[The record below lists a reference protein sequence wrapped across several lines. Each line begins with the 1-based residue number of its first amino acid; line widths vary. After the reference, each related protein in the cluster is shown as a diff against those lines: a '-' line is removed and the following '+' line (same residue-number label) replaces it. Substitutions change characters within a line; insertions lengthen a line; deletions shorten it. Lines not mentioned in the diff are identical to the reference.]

1 MLIDALYGL
10 IGDDAAAVVALGATL
25 AAGVLLWVLAT
36 RLSVSPASGAA
47 VLAIYASAVLVVDL
61 QSGPGVDGT
70 GLLLLVAAATLAVGG
85 GALRN
90 GLAVA
95 LLVLAV
101 GVIPVA
107 AVGLILLLGA
117 MAVPGALLHRLPRRA
132 RVAVGFGAI
141 VPAAAVAFS
150 LARFDEPPALPPLVP
165 AVLTLW
171 GLLVAGVLWRRVTWL
186 RPVCAALVGLVACLW
201 IPGPDGDAVLVVVA
215 TSALLTAVAAE
226 DISAVLAR
234 RALVTVAASAVAGAT
249 VLLTPAVTGGDTPTL
264 LRPPAA
270 APAVA
275 AAAPVRPVGVSI
287 PALSVAG
294 PLEELV
300 ADPATG
306 ELAAPADPARAG
318 WYAAGVV
325 PGDQGPAVIGGHVDS
340 RNGPGVFFRLRSLR
354 PGDLVDVARSDG
366 RTVRFSVIAVALY
379 RQDRFPTEAVYGP
392 TSGPELRLVTCGGT
406 FDRSARSYDDNVV
419 VDAALV

>member
-1 MLIDALYGL
+1 VLVDGFYGL
-10 IGDDAAAVVALGATL
+10 IGDDAAAVVALGATV
-25 AAGVLLWVLAT
+25 AAGVLLWVLAA
-36 RLSVSPASGAA
+36 RLSVSPAAGAA
-47 VLAIYASAVLVVDL
+47 VLALYASAVLVVDVA
-61 QSGPGVDGT
+61 SGPGVDGT
-70 GLLLLVAAATLAVGG
+70 GVLLLAAAATLAVGG
-85 GALRN
+85 GVVRH
-90 GLAVA
+90 GLAIA
-95 LLVLAV
+95 LLVAAV

-117 MAVPGALLHRLPRRA
+117 MAVPGALLHRLPRKA
-132 RVAVGFGAI
+132 RVAVGFGAV
-141 VPAAAVAFS
+141 VPAAAVAVA
-150 LARFDEPPALPPLVP
+150 LARPAEPAALPPLVP

-171 GLLVAGVLWRRVTWL
+171 GLLVAGVLWQRVTWL

-234 RALVTVAASAVAGAT
+234 RVLVAVAASAVAGAT
-249 VLLTPAVTGGDTPTL
+249 VLLTPAVSGERPAL

-270 APAVA
+270 APGAA
-275 AAAPVRPVGVSI
+275 AAAPVRPVAVSI

-300 ADPATG
+300 ADADTG

-340 RNGPGVFFRLRSLR
+340 RSGPGVFFRLRTLR
-354 PGDLVDVARSDG
+354 PGDLVDVTRSDG

-379 RQDRFPTEAVYGP
+379 PKDRFPTEAVYGP

>member
-1 MLIDALYGL
+1 VLVDGFYGL
-10 IGDDAAAVVALGATL
+10 IGDDAAAVVALGATV
-25 AAGVLLWVLAT
+25 AAGVLLWVLAA
-36 RLSVSPASGAA
+36 RLSVSPAAGAA
-47 VLAIYASAVLVVDL
+47 VLALYASAVLVVDVA
-61 QSGPGVDGT
+61 SGPGVDGT
-70 GLLLLVAAATLAVGG
+70 GVLLLAAAATLAVGG
-85 GALRN
+85 GVVRH
-90 GLAVA
+90 GLAIA
-95 LLVLAV
+95 LLVAAV

-117 MAVPGALLHRLPRRA
+117 MAVPGALLHRLPRKA
-132 RVAVGFGAI
+132 RVAVGFGAV
-141 VPAAAVAFS
+141 VPAAAVAFA
-150 LARFDEPPALPPLVP
+150 LARPAEPAALPPLVP

-186 RPVCAALVGLVACLW
+186 RPVCAALAGLVACLW

-234 RALVTVAASAVAGAT
+234 RVLVAVAASAVAGAT
-249 VLLTPAVTGGDTPTL
+249 VLLTPAVSGERPAL

-270 APAVA
+270 APGAA
-275 AAAPVRPVGVSI
+275 AAAPVRPVAVSI

-306 ELAAPADPARAG
+306 ELAAPHDPARAG

-340 RNGPGVFFRLRSLR
+340 RSGPGVFFRLRTLR
-354 PGDLVDVARSDG
+354 PGDLVDVTRSDG

-379 RQDRFPTEAVYGP
+379 PKDRFPTEAVYGP

>member
-1 MLIDALYGL
+1 
-10 IGDDAAAVVALGATL
+10 
-25 AAGVLLWVLAT
+25 
-36 RLSVSPASGAA
+36 
-47 VLAIYASAVLVVDL
+47 
-61 QSGPGVDGT
+61 
-70 GLLLLVAAATLAVGG
+70 
-85 GALRN
+85 
-90 GLAVA
+90 
-95 LLVLAV
+95 
-101 GVIPVA
+101 
-107 AVGLILLLGA
+107 
-117 MAVPGALLHRLPRRA
+117 
-132 RVAVGFGAI
+132 
-141 VPAAAVAFS
+141 
-150 LARFDEPPALPPLVP
+150 VP

-186 RPVCAALVGLVACLW
+186 RPVCAALAGLVACLW

-234 RALVTVAASAVAGAT
+234 RALVAVAASAVAGAT
-249 VLLTPAVTGGDTPTL
+249 VLLTPAVTGDRPPL

-270 APAVA
+270 APGGAAVA
-275 AAAPVRPVGVSI
+275 APSRPVAVSI

-300 ADPATG
+300 ADPSTG

-340 RNGPGVFFRLRSLR
+340 RNGPGVFFRLRTLR
-354 PGDLVDVARSDG
+354 PGDLVDVTRSDG
-366 RTVRFSVIAVALY
+366 RTVRFAVIAVALY
-379 RQDRFPTEAVYGP
+379 PKNRFPTEAVYGP

>member
-1 MLIDALYGL
+1 MLVDGFYGL
-10 IGDDAAAVVALGATL
+10 IGDDAAAVVALGATV
-25 AAGVLLWVLAT
+25 AAGVLLWVLAA
-36 RLSVSPASGAA
+36 RLSVSPAAGAA
-47 VLAIYASAVLVVDL
+47 VLALYASAVLVVDVA
-61 QSGPGVDGT
+61 SGPGVDGT
-70 GLLLLVAAATLAVGG
+70 GVLLLAAAATLAVGG
-85 GALRN
+85 GVVRH
-90 GLAVA
+90 GLAIA
-95 LLVLAV
+95 LLVAAV

-132 RVAVGFGAI
+132 RVAVGFGAV
-141 VPAAAVAFS
+141 VPAAAVAFA
-150 LARFDEPPALPPLVP
+150 LARPTEPAALPPLVP

-171 GLLVAGVLWRRVTWL
+171 GLLVAGVLWRRLTWL
-186 RPVCAALVGLVACLW
+186 RPVCAALAGLVACLW

-234 RALVTVAASAVAGAT
+234 RALVAVAASAVAGAT
-249 VLLTPAVTGGDTPTL
+249 VLLTPAVSGEPPAL

-270 APAVA
+270 APGPAAVA
-275 AAAPVRPVGVSI
+275 APARPVAVSI

-306 ELAAPADPARAG
+306 ELAAPHDPARAG

-340 RNGPGVFFRLRSLR
+340 RNGPGVFFRLRTLR
-354 PGDLVDVARSDG
+354 PGDLVDVTRSDG

-379 RQDRFPTEAVYGP
+379 PKDRFPTEAVYGP

-419 VDAALV
+419 VHAALV

>member
-1 MLIDALYGL
+1 MLVDGFYGL
-10 IGDDAAAVVALGATL
+10 IGDDAAAVVALGATV
-25 AAGVLLWVLAT
+25 AAGVLLWVLAA
-36 RLSVSPASGAA
+36 RLSVSPAAGAA
-47 VLAIYASAVLVVDL
+47 VLALYASAVLVVDVA
-61 QSGPGVDGT
+61 SGPGVDGT
-70 GLLLLVAAATLAVGG
+70 GVLLLAAAATLAVGG
-85 GALRN
+85 GVVRH

-95 LLVLAV
+95 LLVAAV

-132 RVAVGFGAI
+132 RVAVGFGAV
-141 VPAAAVAFS
+141 VPAAAVAFA
-150 LARFDEPPALPPLVP
+150 LARPTEPAALPPLVP

-171 GLLVAGVLWRRVTWL
+171 GLLVAGVLWRRLTWL
-186 RPVCAALVGLVACLW
+186 RPVCAALAGLVACLW

-234 RALVTVAASAVAGAT
+234 RVLVAVAASAVAGAT
-249 VLLTPAVTGGDTPTL
+249 VLLTPAVSGERPAL

-270 APAVA
+270 APGLA
-275 AAAPVRPVGVSI
+275 AAAPVHPVAVSI

-300 ADPATG
+300 ADADTG

-325 PGDQGPAVIGGHVDS
+325 PGDRGPAVIGGHVDS
-340 RNGPGVFFRLRSLR
+340 RSGPGVFFRLRTLR
-354 PGDLVDVARSDG
+354 PGDLVDVTRSDG

-379 RQDRFPTEAVYGP
+379 PKDRFPTEAVYGP

>member
-1 MLIDALYGL
+1 VVVDGFYSL
-10 IGDDAAAVVALGATL
+10 IGDDAAAVVALGATV
-25 AAGVLLWVLAT
+25 AAGVLLWVLAA
-36 RLSVSPASGAA
+36 RLSVSPAAGAA
-47 VLAIYASAVLVVDL
+47 VLALYASAVLVVDVA
-61 QSGPGVDGT
+61 SGPGVDGT
-70 GLLLLVAAATLAVGG
+70 GVLLLAAAATLAVGG
-85 GALRN
+85 GVVRH
-90 GLAVA
+90 GLAIA
-95 LLVLAV
+95 LLVAAV

-132 RVAVGFGAI
+132 RVAVGFGAV
-141 VPAAAVAFS
+141 VPAAAVAFA
-150 LARFDEPPALPPLVP
+150 LARPAEPAALPPLVP

-186 RPVCAALVGLVACLW
+186 RPVCAALAGLVACLW

-234 RALVTVAASAVAGAT
+234 RALVAVAASAVAGAT
-249 VLLTPAVTGGDTPTL
+249 VLLTPAVSGEPPAL

-270 APAVA
+270 APGPAAVA
-275 AAAPVRPVGVSI
+275 APARPVTVSI

-306 ELAAPADPARAG
+306 ELAAPHDPARAG

-340 RNGPGVFFRLRSLR
+340 RSGPGVFFRLRTLR
-354 PGDLVDVARSDG
+354 PGDLVDVTRSDG

-379 RQDRFPTEAVYGP
+379 PKDRFPTEAVYGP

>member
-1 MLIDALYGL
+1 MLVDGFYGL
-10 IGDDAAAVVALGATL
+10 IGDDAAAVVALGATV
-25 AAGVLLWVLAT
+25 AAGVLLWVLAA
-36 RLSVSPASGAA
+36 RLSVSPAAGAA
-47 VLAIYASAVLVVDL
+47 VLALYASAVLVVDVA
-61 QSGPGVDGT
+61 SGPGVDGT
-70 GLLLLVAAATLAVGG
+70 GVLLLAAAATLAVGG
-85 GALRN
+85 GVVRH
-90 GLAVA
+90 GLAIA
-95 LLVLAV
+95 LLVAAV

-117 MAVPGALLHRLPRRA
+117 MAVPGALLHRLPRKA
-132 RVAVGFGAI
+132 RVAVGFGAV
-141 VPAAAVAFS
+141 VPAAAVAVA
-150 LARFDEPPALPPLVP
+150 LARPAEPAALPPLVP

-186 RPVCAALVGLVACLW
+186 RPVCAALAGLVACLW

-234 RALVTVAASAVAGAT
+234 RALVAVAASAVAGAT
-249 VLLTPAVTGGDTPTL
+249 VLLTPAVSGDPPAL

-270 APAVA
+270 APGPAAVA
-275 AAAPVRPVGVSI
+275 APARPVAVSI

-306 ELAAPADPARAG
+306 ELAAPHDPARAG

-340 RNGPGVFFRLRSLR
+340 RSGPGVFFRLRTLR
-354 PGDLVDVARSDG
+354 PGDLVDVTRSDG

-379 RQDRFPTEAVYGP
+379 PKDRFPTEAVYGP

>member
-1 MLIDALYGL
+1 MLVDGFYGL
-10 IGDDAAAVVALGATL
+10 IGDDAAAVVVLGATV
-25 AAGVLLWVLAT
+25 AAGVLLWVLAA
-36 RLSVSPASGAA
+36 RLSVSPAAGAA
-47 VLAIYASAVLVVDL
+47 VLALYASAVLVVDVA
-61 QSGPGVDGT
+61 SGPGVDGT
-70 GLLLLVAAATLAVGG
+70 GVLLLAAAATLAVGG
-85 GALRN
+85 GVVRH
-90 GLAVA
+90 GLAIA
-95 LLVLAV
+95 LLVAAV

-117 MAVPGALLHRLPRRA
+117 MAVPGALLHRLPRKA
-132 RVAVGFGAI
+132 RVAVGFGAV
-141 VPAAAVAFS
+141 VPAAAVAVA
-150 LARFDEPPALPPLVP
+150 LARAAEPAALPPLVP

-171 GLLVAGVLWRRVTWL
+171 GLLVAGVLWQRVTWL

-226 DISAVLAR
+226 DITAVLAR
-234 RALVTVAASAVAGAT
+234 RALVAVAASAVAGAT
-249 VLLTPAVTGGDTPTL
+249 VLMTPAVTGDRPPL

-270 APAVA
+270 AAGGGAV
-275 AAAPVRPVGVSI
+275 AAPVRPVAVSI

-300 ADPATG
+300 ADPASG

-325 PGDQGPAVIGGHVDS
+325 PGDRGPAVIGGHVDS
-340 RNGPGVFFRLRSLR
+340 RSGPGVFFRLRTLR
-354 PGDLVDVARSDG
+354 PGDLVDVTRSDG
-366 RTVRFSVIAVALY
+366 RTVRFTVIAVALY
-379 RQDRFPTEAVYGP
+379 PKDRFPTEAVYGP

-406 FDRSARSYDDNVV
+406 FDRSARSYVDNVV

>member
-1 MLIDALYGL
+1 MLVDAFYGL
-10 IGDDAAAVVALGATL
+10 VGDEAAAVVALGATI
-25 AAGVLLWVLAT
+25 AAGVLLWVLAA

-47 VLAIYASAVLVVDL
+47 VLALFATAVLVVDVA
-61 QSGPGVDGT
+61 SGPGVDGI
-70 GLLLLVAAATLAVGG
+70 GVLLLVAAATLAVGG
-85 GALRN
+85 GVVRQ
-90 GLAVA
+90 GLAIA
-95 LLVLAV
+95 LLAAAVLV
-101 GVIPVA
+101 VPVA

-117 MAVPGALLHRLPRRA
+117 MAVPGAVVHRLPRKA
-132 RVAVGFGAI
+132 RVAVGFGAV
-141 VPAAAVAFS
+141 VPAAAVAFA
-150 LARFDEPPALPPLVP
+150 LARPDEPAALPPLVP

-186 RPVCAALVGLVACLW
+186 RPVCAALAGLVACLW

-226 DISAVLAR
+226 DIRAVLVR
-234 RALVTVAASAVAGAT
+234 RALVAVAASAVAGAT
-249 VLLTPAVTGGDTPTL
+249 VLLTPAVSGEPPAL

-270 APAVA
+270 APGPGAVA
-275 AAAPVRPVGVSI
+275 APARPVAVSI

-300 ADPATG
+300 ADPTTG
-306 ELAAPADPARAG
+306 ELAAPHDPARAG

-340 RNGPGVFFRLRSLR
+340 RSGPGVFFRLRTLR
-354 PGDLVDVARSDG
+354 PGDLVDVTRSDG

-379 RQDRFPTEAVYGP
+379 PKDRFPTEAVYGP
-392 TSGPELRLVTCGGT
+392 TSGPELRLVPCGGT
-406 FDRSARSYDDNVV
+406 FARCARRYDHPVV